1 MFIIS
6 SFDEK
11 KNIFDYYRGQ
21 DCIEELCK
29 KLKKSAI
36 EIIYYEKKKVII
48 PLNQDENNSYNEQ
61 EI

>member
-11 KNIFDYYRGQ
+11 KKKIFDYYRGQ

-29 KLKKSAI
+29 KLKESAM
-36 EIIYYEKKKVII
+36 EIIYYEKKKI
-48 PLNQDENNSYNEQ
+48 
-61 EI
+61 

>member
-36 EIIYYEKKKVII
+36 EITYYEKK
-48 PLNQDENNSYNEQ
+48 SYNT
-61 EI
+61 IKPRRK